1 MSTFLMTVAMVSVN
15 ALVVKP
21 PSRMELSRCTKWYGA
36 NVGCC
41 VGFKDGRGVGEMLG
55 ADVGHEVGMRV
66 GCSEGTLLGDIV
78 GDAVVG
84 RTDKVGISVGAGTGF
99 LVGASM
105 SENDDDDE
113 QGLPDP
119 LATVAPSNLIAQ
131 LTSDGYDPPHV

>member
-1 MSTFLMTVAMVSVN
+1 M
-15 ALVVKP
+15 
-21 PSRMELSRCTKWYGA
+21 CTKWYGA

-41 VGFKDGRGVGEMLG
+41 VGFKDGSGVGELLG
-55 ADVGHEVGMRV
+55 GNVGHEVGTLV
-66 GCSEGTLLGDIV
+66 GWGKGTLLGDIV
-78 GDAVVG
+78 GDEVVG
-84 RTDKVGISVGAGTGF
+84 GTVKVGVPVGAGTGF

-105 SENDDDDE
+105 SENVDEEE

>member
-15 ALVVKP
+15 ALVVNP

-66 GCSEGTLLGDIV
+66 GCNEGTLLGDIV
-78 GDAVVG
+78 GDG
-84 RTDKVGISVGAGTGF
+84 RVNKGDGARARRVQTCAASQSVRGA
-99 LVGASM
+99 
-105 SENDDDDE
+105 
-113 QGLPDP
+113 
-119 LATVAPSNLIAQ
+119 ATI
-131 LTSDGYDPPHV
+131 